1 MMLASTIVPSRR
13 RRPRL
18 REVGVDCLEQ
28 LRSQVVALQQ
38 VAEVE
43 DGALVGNG
51 LGQGEAAEAPHR
63 LGFVEEILHRGVA
76 EVVAELDAV
85 DAQHHRQRV
94 GSPSPSRLRVVPLD
108 ERLQLIPGHEAVDAF
123 EEQLTAGL
131 PLLLL
136 ELHAGERRLM
146 HGGALPSPITRH
158 DPIPS
163 LAMRVVQT
171 VPSAGAGLAYL
182 TSLETLD
189 LSNNE
194 LAGGIPHW
202 LEHLTN
208 LKSINLS
215 SNLFSGANFAQ
226 WLDELAF
233 LEELYLGSNQLS
245 GSIPPELGQLTS
257 LGSLGL
263 SENQF
268 SGSIPDDLGQPGRV
282 AR

>member
-1 MMLASTIVPSRR
+1 MI
-13 RRPRL
+13 
-18 REVGVDCLEQ
+18 
-28 LRSQVVALQQ
+28 
-38 VAEVE
+38 
-43 DGALVGNG
+43 
-51 LGQGEAAEAPHR
+51 
-63 LGFVEEILHRGVA
+63 
-76 EVVAELDAV
+76 
-85 DAQHHRQRV
+85 
-94 GSPSPSRLRVVPLD
+94 PSP
-108 ERLQLIPGHEAVDAF
+108 H
-123 EEQLTAGL
+123 
-131 PLLLL
+131 
-136 ELHAGERRLM
+136 
-146 HGGALPSPITRH
+146 
-158 DPIPS
+158 S
-163 LAMRVVQT
+163 LWRVVQT

-215 SNLFSGANFAQ
+215 SNLLSGANFAQ

-233 LEELYLGSNQLS
+233 LEELY
-245 GSIPPELGQLTS
+245 
-257 LGSLGL
+257 SLGL